1 MRTTTRQANGVAI
14 LNITGNIIGQTVPQV
29 RRAILTQIDS
39 NETPRILINFKG
51 VHKMDSGGLGTP
63 MSAYKMARAKNGRIG
78 IINVGKNINN
88 LIVKSRLINIF
99 EHFNTE
105 DAAISEM
112 ARSFENG
119 HNIKES

>member
-1 MRTTTRQANGVAI
+1 MITTTRQENGVAI
-14 LNITGNIIGQTVPQV
+14 VNLTGNIMGEAIPEV
-29 RRAILTQIDS
+29 RHAILTQID
-39 NETPRILINFKG
+39 NTDTPRILIDFKG
-51 VHKMDSGGLGTP
+51 VHKMDSGGLGTL

-105 DAAISEM
+105 NAALSKL
-112 ARSFENG
+112 RRCF
-119 HNIKES
+119 